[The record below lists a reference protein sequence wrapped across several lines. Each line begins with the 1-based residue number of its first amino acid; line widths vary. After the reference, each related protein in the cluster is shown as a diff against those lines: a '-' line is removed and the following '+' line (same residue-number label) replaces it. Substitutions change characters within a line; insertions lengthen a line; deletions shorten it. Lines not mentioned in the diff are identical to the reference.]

1 MERKDDLMNRSVMW
15 AQVSGSAMEHLHL
28 TQQKDEIVAD
38 GMVLLK
44 YQKDAPVRVHYTVR
58 CDSKWIVREVSL
70 HVVSLAG
77 TRQQLTADG
86 TGHWFRRG
94 KKLAALD
101 GCLDVDINVTPFT
114 NTLPIRNLA
123 LKPGESAEIN
133 VVYITLPECTF
144 RPARQRY
151 TCLELTPE
159 SGRYKYESLTSGFT
173 REITVDADG
182 LVIDYPGIWQRV

>member
-1 MERKDDLMNRSVMW
+1 MNRSIMW
-15 AQVSGSAMEHLHL
+15 AQVGETGLEHLHL
-28 TQQKDEIVAD
+28 SQRKDEIIAD
-38 GMVLLK
+38 GLVLLK
-44 YQKDAPVRVHYTVR
+44 EQNVPLRVHYTVR
-58 CDSKWIVREVSL
+58 CDSKWITREVAL
-70 HVVSLAG
+70 HVVGLTSA
-77 TRQQLTADG
+77 RQRLTADG

-123 LKPGESAEIN
+123 LQPGESAEIN
-133 VVYITLPECTF
+133 VVYISVPELSF
-144 RPARQRY
+144 RPAQQRY

-159 SGRYKYESLTSGFT
+159 GGRYRYESPTTGFT

-182 LVIDYPGIWQRV
+182 LVIDYPGIWRRV